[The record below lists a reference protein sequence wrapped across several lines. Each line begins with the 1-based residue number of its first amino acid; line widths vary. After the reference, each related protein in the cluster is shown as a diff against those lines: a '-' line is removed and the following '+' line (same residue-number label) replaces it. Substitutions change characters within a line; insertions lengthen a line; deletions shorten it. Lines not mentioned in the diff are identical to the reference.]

1 MLCKEVRS
9 YIRTAISLIVIW
21 ACVLGIGCQD
31 TQNDLVSRSP
41 VSRRALACDCPD
53 DPALRPRIGR
63 YSNNCI
69 PEVEFRPS
77 YAGFAFLS

>member
-1 MLCKEVRS
+1 MLRKEVRS

-41 VSRRALACDCPD
+41 APIGTGLRLPRRSSTPAPD
-53 DPALRPRIGR
+53 RPVFKQL
-63 YSNNCI
+63 YT
-69 PEVEFRPS
+69 
-77 YAGFAFLS
+77 